1 MAHALDDRSIL
12 PTQTPQLSHLIIEI
26 ATPDVDDTG
35 SFGSQIGNTGS
46 NGGPQD
52 RLPAPHHTLCQDFLK
67 RRQATGLQ
75 QHIVTGNFC
84 DQALLS
90 RNRYH
95 LLQRDAQHLCR
106 GPALPAQ
113 LGLNL
118 LRRVQRVPERINLVE
133 NHQPRIHAVRG
144 GRQVFSP
151 Y

>member
-35 SFGSQIGNTGS
+35 SFGSQIGNTCS
-46 NGGPQD
+46 NGGPQN
-52 RLPAPHHTLCQDFLK
+52 RLAASHHPLCQDLFK
-67 RRQATGLQ
+67 RWQATGLQ
-75 QHIVTGNFC
+75 QYIVAGNFC

-95 LLQRDAQHLCR
+95 LLQRDAQHLGR

-144 GRQVFSP
+144 GREMFSP